1 MAKEKICP
9 ECKGVV
15 RPGGTELV
23 YELSGVIIT
32 IKNVSANIC
41 SKCSQ
46 SFISGRVAEDVNRL
60 VNRIVEDI
68 NSFVKTQ
75 PQLGKGRKEV
85 AIAV

>member
-1 MAKEKICP
+1 MSKGRICP
-9 ECKGVV
+9 ECKGTI
-15 RPGGTELV
+15 RPGRTELV
-23 YELSGVIIT
+23 YELSGVKIT
-32 IKNVSANIC
+32 VENVLANVC

-46 SFISGRVAEDVNRL
+46 SFISGHVAEDVNRL

-75 PQLGKGRKEV
+75 PCAGEGYRKV